1 MDREQQIAINLFIN
15 NNRFIQQLNQE
26 NNHVSHRGSI
36 FGHVVIL
43 HNRQNV
49 HHVFTMMFVFDNP
62 MYGGREF
69 HRRFRMSQRLF
80 LHVVDVVKKHD
91 NYFN

>member
-1 MDREQQIAINLFIN
+1 
-15 NNRFIQQLNQE
+15 
-26 NNHVSHRGSI
+26 
-36 FGHVVIL
+36 
-43 HNRQNV
+43 
-49 HHVFTMMFVFDNP
+49 
-62 MYGGREF
+62 MYGEREF